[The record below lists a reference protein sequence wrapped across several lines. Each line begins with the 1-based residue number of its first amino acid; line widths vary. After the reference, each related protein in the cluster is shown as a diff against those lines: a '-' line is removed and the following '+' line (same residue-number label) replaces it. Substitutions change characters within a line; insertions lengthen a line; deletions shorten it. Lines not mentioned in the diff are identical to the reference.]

1 MRKRI
6 RFYFLLLVLVALLGA
21 ALAVG
26 GAWTW
31 MHRPVALKSDRIDF
45 VVDPGS
51 TPRAIART
59 LNQAGVAV
67 WEPGFVWMAR
77 LSELDKQI
85 KAGGYQAINGDSPW
99 QLLQRLARGDMS
111 QRQITFLEG
120 WTFRQ
125 MRQALREHPDVKQ
138 TLGETSDEAL
148 MERLGSTVTHPEGMF
163 FPDTYVFTPGST
175 DFDILRRAYQ
185 EGQRILES
193 TWAKRQDGPAG
204 GHALRSADPGVHRRE
219 GDRPRAGARARGRGV
234 RQPPAHRHAA
244 ADRPDRDLRHGRG
257 LPGPYPQA
265 RSADRHAME
274 HLHPSG
280 PAAHA
285 HRRARARRAA
295 GGGAARTPQIPV
307 LRVARQR
314 HQRVLGQPERPQPQC
329 VALHIGT
336 RATATRIAAMT
347 PRGRFITLEGVDGAG
362 KSTHTAWM
370 VQALRDLGLTV
381 LATREPGG
389 TPVGEKLRELLL
401 SEPMALETETLL
413 MFAARCEH
421 VREVIAP
428 ALARGEWVVCDR
440 FTDASYAYQGGGRQL
455 GAARVAALEQWVHP
469 DLQPDRTWLFDVP
482 LDVARARLARSRQLD
497 RFEREED
504 AFFERTRA
512 AYHERARSSD
522 GRIRII
528 DSSRPLEV
536 VRAQL
541 DSEVRELVA
550 QAA

>member
-1 MRKRI
+1 
-6 RFYFLLLVLVALLGA
+6 
-21 ALAVG
+21 
-26 GAWTW
+26 
-31 MHRPVALKSDRIDF
+31 
-45 VVDPGS
+45 
-51 TPRAIART
+51 
-59 LNQAGVAV
+59 
-67 WEPGFVWMAR
+67 
-77 LSELDKQI
+77 
-85 KAGGYQAINGDSPW
+85 
-99 QLLQRLARGDMS
+99 
-111 QRQITFLEG
+111 
-120 WTFRQ
+120 
-125 MRQALREHPDVKQ
+125 
-138 TLGETSDEAL
+138 
-148 MERLGSTVTHPEGMF
+148 
-163 FPDTYVFTPGST
+163 
-175 DFDILRRAYQ
+175 
-185 EGQRILES
+185 
-193 TWAKRQDGPAG
+193 
-204 GHALRSADPGVHRRE
+204 
-219 GDRPRAGARARGRGV
+219 
-234 RQPPAHRHAA
+234 
-244 ADRPDRDLRHGRG
+244 
-257 LPGPYPQA
+257 
-265 RSADRHAME
+265 
-274 HLHPSG
+274 
-280 PAAHA
+280 
-285 HRRARARRAA
+285 
-295 GGGAARTPQIPV
+295 
-307 LRVARQR
+307 
-314 HQRVLGQPERPQPQC
+314 
-329 VALHIGT
+329 
-336 RATATRIAAMT
+336 MT

-455 GAARVAALEQWVHP
+455 GAARVAALEQWVYP